1 MVLLERVFRECCGV
15 QSLDEM
21 KHAPTAP
28 LEAAIGHE
36 FQRRELLEQALTHSS
51 FAREQMDGSADN
63 EQMEFLGDAVLGFV
77 TSQELFSKY
86 PDYQEGALS
95 KLKAHLVSGRHLVRA
110 ANELQLG
117 NYLRL
122 GRGEEKTGGRMKAAL
137 LVDALEAVLA
147 ALYLDAGMEKARE
160 FILRAIVRP
169 ELARLE
175 EEQEDD
181 LLLADYKSRLQE
193 TLHASGRPE
202 PEYESVREDGPE
214 HKKIFTVAVI
224 VRNASG
230 AVEFKSEGQGASK
243 KRAGQAAAQKA
254 IERLDPG
261 DSAAADGMV
270 SR

>member
-1 MVLLERVFRECCGV
+1 
-15 QSLDEM
+15 M
-21 KHAPTAP
+21 KHAPTAS

-51 FAREQMDGSADN
+51 YAREQTDDSADN

-110 ANELQLG
+110 ANELMLG
-117 NYLRL
+117 EFLRL
-122 GRGEEKTGGRMKAAL
+122 GRGEEKTGGRAKAAL

-147 ALYLDAGMEKARE
+147 ALYLDAGIEKARE
-160 FILRAIVRP
+160 FILKAIVRP
-169 ELARLE
+169 ELDRLA

-181 LLLADYKSRLQE
+181 FLLADYKSRLQE

-214 HKKIFTVAVI
+214 HRKMFTVAVI
-224 VRNASG
+224 VRNG
-230 AVEFKSEGQGASK
+230 NGEVEFKSEGQGASK

-254 IERLDPG
+254 IARLEPREAGGEDE
-261 DSAAADGMV
+261 MV

>member
-1 MVLLERVFRECCGV
+1 
-15 QSLDEM
+15 M
-21 KHAPTAP
+21 KQVSTVP

-36 FQRRELLEQALTHSS
+36 FQRRELLQQALTHSS
-51 FAREQMDGSADN
+51 FAREQTDGSEDN
-63 EQMEFLGDAVLGFV
+63 EQLEFLGDAVLGFV

-86 PDYQEGALS
+86 PHYQEGELS
-95 KLKAHLVSGRHLVRA
+95 KLRAHLVSARHLVRP

-117 NYLRL
+117 DYLRL
-122 GRGEEKTGGRMKAAL
+122 GRGEEKTAGRTKPAI

-147 ALYLDAGMEKARE
+147 ALYLDAGLDVARE
-160 FILRAIVRP
+160 FILKTIVRP
-169 ELARLE
+169 ELARLA

-202 PEYESVREDGPE
+202 PEYESVKEDGPE
-214 HKKIFTVAVI
+214 HKKMFTVAVL
-224 VRNASG
+224 VRKANG
-230 AVEFKSEGQGASK
+230 EVEFKSEGQGASK

-254 IERLDPG
+254 IERLDLGASQP
-261 DSAAADGMV
+261 ADGMM

>member
-1 MVLLERVFRECCGV
+1 
-15 QSLDEM
+15 M

-36 FQRRELLEQALTHSS
+36 FQRRELLERALTHSS
-51 FAREQMDGSADN
+51 HARESEGTADN
-63 EQMEFLGDAVLGFV
+63 EQLEFLGDAVLGFV

-110 ANELQLG
+110 ANDIQLG
-117 NYLRL
+117 DYLRL
-122 GRGEEKTGGRMKAAL
+122 GRGEEKTGGRSKAAL
-137 LVDALEAVLA
+137 LVDALEALLA
-147 ALYLDAGMEKARE
+147 ALYLDAGLDKARE

-169 ELARLE
+169 ELERLA

-202 PEYESVREDGPE
+202 PEYESVKEEGPE
-214 HKKIFTVAVI
+214 HKKVFTVAVA
-224 VRNASG
+224 VRSANG
-230 AVEFKSEGQGASK
+230 AIEFKSEGQGASK
-243 KRAGQAAAQKA
+243 KRAGQAAAQRA
-254 IERLDPG
+254 IERLELG
-261 DSAAADGMV
+261 ASTEADGLV
-270 SR
+270 SK

>member
-1 MVLLERVFRECCGV
+1 
-15 QSLDEM
+15 M

-51 FAREQMDGSADN
+51 FAREQTDGSADN
-63 EQMEFLGDAVLGFV
+63 EQLEFLGDAVLGFV

-86 PDYQEGALS
+86 PHYQEGELS
-95 KLKAHLVSGRHLVRA
+95 KLRAHLVSARHLVRA

-117 NYLRL
+117 EYLRL
-122 GRGEEKTGGRMKAAL
+122 GRGEEKTGGRSKAAI
-137 LVDALEAVLA
+137 LVDCLEAVLA
-147 ALYLDAGMEKARE
+147 ALYLDAGLETARE
-160 FILRAIVRP
+160 FILKTIVRP
-169 ELARLE
+169 ELTRLQ

-193 TLHASGRPE
+193 TLHANGRPE
-202 PEYESVREDGPE
+202 PEYESVKEEGPE
-214 HKKIFTVAVI
+214 HKKVFTVAVV
-224 VRNASG
+224 VRGTNG
-230 AVEFKSEGQGASK
+230 EIEFKSEGQGASK

-254 IERLDPG
+254 MERLDI
-261 DSAAADGMV
+261 AAPPASSGMT

>member
-1 MVLLERVFRECCGV
+1 
-15 QSLDEM
+15 M

-36 FQRRELLEQALTHSS
+36 FQRRDLLEQALTHSS
-51 FAREQMDGSADN
+51 HAREQLAGSADN
-63 EQMEFLGDAVLGFV
+63 EQLEFLGDAVLGFV

-95 KLKAHLVSGRHLVRA
+95 KLRAHLVSARHLVRA
-110 ANELQLG
+110 ANEINLG
-117 NYLRL
+117 EYLRL

-137 LVDALEAVLA
+137 LVDGLEALLA
-147 ALYLDAGMEKARE
+147 ALYLDAGLEKTRE
-160 FILRAIVRP
+160 FILSAIVRP
-169 ELARLE
+169 ELKRLE
-175 EEQEDD
+175 DEQEDD

-202 PEYESVREDGPE
+202 PEYESIKEDGPE
-214 HKKIFTVAVI
+214 HKKVFTVAVT
-224 VRNASG
+224 VRDAKG
-230 AVEFKSEGQGASK
+230 QVEFKSEGEGASK

-254 IERLDPG
+254 IARLEIVRATEAG
-261 DSAAADGMV
+261 GTA

>member
-1 MVLLERVFRECCGV
+1 
-15 QSLDEM
+15 M

-36 FQRRELLEQALTHSS
+36 FQRRDLLEQALTHSS
-51 FAREQMDGSADN
+51 HAREQLAGSADN
-63 EQMEFLGDAVLGFV
+63 EQLEFLGDAVLGFV
-77 TSQELFSKY
+77 TSQELFSQY

-95 KLKAHLVSGRHLVRA
+95 KLRAHLVSARHLVRA
-110 ANELQLG
+110 ANDLKLG
-117 NYLRL
+117 EYLRL

-137 LVDALEAVLA
+137 LVDGLEALLA
-147 ALYLDAGMEKARE
+147 ALYLDAGLDKTRE
-160 FILRAIVRP
+160 FILRTIVRP
-169 ELARLE
+169 ELKRLA

-202 PEYESVREDGPE
+202 PEYDSVKEEGPE
-214 HKKIFTVAVI
+214 HKKVFTVAVI
-224 VRNASG
+224 VRNANG
-230 AVEFKSEGQGASK
+230 EVEFKTEGEGASK

-254 IERLDPG
+254 IEQLEVGRT
-261 DSAAADGMV
+261 AASDGIV